1 MSEGLRGKVALVT
14 GGGLGIGEACAHTLA
29 AAGARVVVADID
41 AERADR
47 VATAIRDSGLDAH
60 PVHAD
65 VADEASVAEMVD
77 TTMSRFGRLD
87 AAVNNA
93 GVAGTPAVTGDYELD
108 AWRRVM
114 NVNLD
119 GVFLCLRAEVRA
131 MRANGGGAIVNMA
144 SIMSMVA
151 YATQAAYVASKHG
164 VLGLTRAAA
173 LDHAADGI
181 RINAVGPGFIMTPMS
196 ESSLDQETLDALAA
210 QHALGRCGTP
220 QEVAELTAWLLSDAA
235 SFATG
240 GYYPVDG
247 GYLVR

>member
-1 MSEGLRGKVALVT
+1 MSEGLQGKVALVT
-14 GGGLGIGEACAHTLA
+14 GGGLGIGEACARTLA

-60 PVHAD
+60 PVRAD
-65 VADEASVAEMVD
+65 VSDESSVAEMVQE
-77 TTMSRFGRLD
+77 TMSRFGRLD
-87 AAVNNA
+87 AAVDNA

-151 YATQAAYVASKHG
+151 YTTQAAYVASKHG

-181 RINAVGPGFIMTPMS
+181 RVNALTPGPILT
-196 ESSLDQETLDALAA
+196 ESLAA
-210 QHALGRCGTP
+210 QDEGTRAQIGR
-220 QEVAELTAWLLSDAA
+220 A
-235 SFATG
+235 SCRER
-240 GYYPVDG
+240 V
-247 GYLVR
+247 